1 MITINFHPIF
11 IECKINP
18 IISVDF
24 FIFIPNLPPNNN
36 LSKIPIILSLI
47 KSIYT
52 PKNYLPKKIIKIEP
66 NPILSNKN
74 PITNLNPHLNLTY
87 IPKIKY
93 NLKYIVFILI
103 EWLLS
108 NNGINIKLL
117 MLSTLL
123 KYLLIFMDCLK

>member
-11 IECKINP
+11 IECKINL
-18 IISVDF
+18 IIFVDF

-36 LSKIPIILSLI
+36 LLKIPIILSLI
-47 KSIYT
+47 KSIYI

-74 PITNLNPHLNLTY
+74 PITNLNPHLNLLY

-93 NLKYIVFILI
+93 NQKYIVFIQI
-103 EWLLS
+103 EWVLS
-108 NNGINIKLL
+108 NNGINIKLS
-117 MLSTLL
+117 MLFTLL
-123 KYLLIFMDCLK
+123 KYLLILMDCLK